1 MSRLISVCKRAN
13 TLICVNSNAFENLV
27 LVTPIDII
35 EIGDAVNIGA
45 GIGFFAHVIFAQG
58 DEILRLT
65 KWKWPQQHCVENA
78 KHRRICANPKRKSK
92 DDIDVECCL
101 FSHHPAELIET
112 LAVTSARNQR

>member
-1 MSRLISVCKRAN
+1 MSGLISVCKRAN

-58 DEILRLT
+58 DEILRLR
-65 KWKWPQQHCVENA
+65 NA
-78 KHRRICANPKRKSK
+78 LEASVKLQSNHAEVLNSYDGGSRPRFASAQEW
-92 DDIDVECCL
+92 IDRL
-101 FSHHPAELIET
+101 D
-112 LAVTSARNQR
+112 